1 MEKLLIVGAIMK
13 RILIVETIGVIVF
26 LTAIILSLQEVP

>member
-13 RILIVETIGVIVF
+13 RILIVETIGLIVV
-26 LTAIILSLQEVP
+26 LIAIILFLQEIQ